1 MMAALKQGRVLG
13 MLIDQKYN
21 EGLAVPFFGQPAM
34 TNPVFVQM
42 AQRYNGFLIPARAER
57 LGGAHF
63 RLTLHPPLAL
73 ADQAGHPRT
82 AEDVLAEAHRLLEE
96 WIRERPEQWLWIH
109 KRWDSKNLAAEI
121 SSES

>member
-1 MMAALKQGRVLG
+1 MS
-13 MLIDQKYN
+13 
-21 EGLAVPFFGQPAM
+21 
-34 TNPVFVQM
+34 
-42 AQRYNGFLIPARAER
+42 QRYNGFLIPARAER

-73 ADQAGHPRT
+73 ADQAEHPRT